1 MKIMTATTIRR
12 ILTGAAALALTSAF
26 APAAWAGCGDSALKK
41 HASWQEGQG
50 SQDNPLL
57 MQVNLGAQSIV
68 GMWSVTLT
76 AGGGPFDWG
85 YQVWHDDGTEIMNS
99 GSRAPA
105 TENFCMGVWA
115 QTGPSSY
122 KLNHFALSYDPSG
135 TLNAKVNIKEDV
147 VVDPKASTFSGPFT
161 ADVYSPTGSLLQHV
175 AGRIIGQRV
184 TVN

>member
-1 MKIMTATTIRR
+1 MATTIRR
-12 ILTGAAALALTSAF
+12 ILTGAAVLALASAL
-26 APAAWAGCGDSALKK
+26 APAAWAGCGDNVLKLKK
-41 HASWQEGQG
+41 HASWTSD

-57 MQVNLGAQSIV
+57 MQVNLAAPSIV

-105 TENFCMGVWA
+105 TENFCLGVWA
-115 QTGPSSY
+115 QTGPFSY
-122 KLNHFALSYDPSG
+122 KLNHFALSYDTSG

-147 VVDPKASTFSGPFT
+147 VVDPKANGFSGPFT

-175 AGRIIGQRV
+175 AGRIVGQRV